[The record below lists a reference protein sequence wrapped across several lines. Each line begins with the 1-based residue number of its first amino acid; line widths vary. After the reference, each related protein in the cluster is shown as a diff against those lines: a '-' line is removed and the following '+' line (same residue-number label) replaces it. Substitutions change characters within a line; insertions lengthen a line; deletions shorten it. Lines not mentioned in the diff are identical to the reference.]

1 MWFILLKL
9 VSTFVALKEGT
20 GGGRSLETCGAAF
33 EDEIPS

>member
-9 VSTFVALKEGT
+9 VSTSVALKDGT
-20 GGGRSLETCGAAF
+20 GGGRSLETCGAAL